1 LEEGGALEKEQ
12 LFSVDDEPWMAAYF
26 GDYAINPD
34 CSVPLKSRGIP
45 YGIEAYKFARRAKSN
60 GGTRSGDTSNMGTGA
75 SRRSALR
82 RAREIEMHLNDPSVN
97 MRLRGHTGTGV
108 LECAACLTHF
118 QARDGV
124 AFPTAHNIGRLV
136 PGAFCCGRCY
146 LEAMPIKLM
155 WRA

>member
-108 LECAACLTHF
+108 LECAACQTHF

-124 AFPTAHNIGRLV
+124 AFPTPHNIGRLV